1 MQGAKQGRIRKVLV
15 HLRGPMDFCHLG
27 AVGKRLAIVG
37 DAGPEG
43 FHHLGIGED
52 DSDQLEVGALRS
64 STLKLIQAQGM

>member
-1 MQGAKQGRIRKVLV
+1 
-15 HLRGPMDFCHLG
+15 MDFCHLG